1 MRGVYHIEG
10 TEIFGYST
18 IKRYLYSLYIYKNT
32 VKRVTDLYRYASVHD
47 LRGYVAHFC
56 YRRYKAFETLIKIVR
71 EQNDYISTACI
82 LRMLGDSVAVF
93 NLVYLEP
100 DIDMLW
106 LRHTL
111 YVIDGCEENLKVL
124 PNNDYNR
131 GTMPD
136 EEVEVINKKLR
147 FNIELRQRLMQEAQQ
162 ILDASLLQNKD
173 KEAFDQIV
181 KDRNW
186 KFKTFKTYKRKGDN
200 QYKWAE
206 LYEKIGRCEGF
217 DVLSFL
223 SQYVHGLSMS
233 NIVMEM
239 NQENCDGIL
248 TEGLALLKKLNE
260 YTLEF
265 FQQNF
270 LYIMEGFYEP
280 KMRDQI
286 LACYDDEHR
295 PSIEEWGEIV
305 RSSINHAY
313 GN

>member
-10 TEIFGYST
+10 TEMFGYST
-18 IKRYLYSLYIYKNT
+18 INRYLYSLYIYMNT

-56 YRRYKAFETLIKIVR
+56 YRRFKAFETLIKVVR
-71 EQNDYISTACI
+71 EQKDYISSACI

-93 NLVYLEP
+93 DLVYLEP

-106 LRHTL
+106 LRHAL

-124 PNNDYNR
+124 PNHDYNR